1 MDLFLFVIKYTVSAL
16 IDVLLFAMLI
26 RAITSW
32 FDPMR
37 EGKLSLFLMVLTE
50 PVIFP
55 IRMLCDKM
63 NWFENLPIDMPF
75 LLTMIIIT
83 LLQLFLIL

>member
-1 MDLFLFVIKYTVSAL
+1 MDLFLFAMQYTVGVILEVLSIAL
-16 IDVLLFAMLI
+16 FV
-26 RAITSW
+26 RAIFSW
-32 FDPMR
+32 IDPMH
-37 EGKLSLFLMVLTE
+37 EGGISRFLLVMTE

>member
-1 MDLFLFVIKYTVSAL
+1 MDLFLFAMQYTVGVILEVLSIAL
-16 IDVLLFAMLI
+16 FV
-26 RAITSW
+26 RAIFSW
-32 FDPMR
+32 IDPMH
-37 EGKLSLFLMVLTE
+37 EGGISRFLLIMTE

-55 IRMLCDKM
+55 IRMLCEKM